1 MTEQPVACTLRPAE
15 FADRSEAWRRLLED
29 WLVSREATP
38 DGGRLSLRRAPGVA
52 EAARELAALEAECC
66 AWMTIEVGQGEEDQ
80 EEVVLSIT
88 SREAGGPETI
98 RELFHVPD

>member
-15 FADRSEAWRRLLED
+15 FADRSEAWRRLLEE

-38 DGGRLSLRRAPGVA
+38 GGGRLALRRAPGVA
-52 EAARELAALEAECC
+52 GAARELAALEAECC
-66 AWMTIEVGQGEEDQ
+66 PWMTIEVGEG

-88 SREAGGPETI
+88 SSQPGGPETI
-98 RELFHVPD
+98 RELFHVPG